1 MTPASSPRPSTVFW
15 EGVRDGTPFIV
26 MIGPFALLFGVVA
39 AELGLSMGETL
50 GFSALVIAGAAQFA
64 TLELLDAGAPVSVA
78 VGTGLAVNLRMAL
91 YSASL
96 VPYLGRAPCAIAPGL
111 PMPW

>member
-15 EGVRDGTPFIV
+15 EGVRDGTLHRY
-26 MIGPFALLFGVVA
+26 GGALRPSLWRGRGGARAVH
-39 AELGLSMGETL
+39 GETL

-96 VPYLGRAPCAIAPGL
+96 VPYLGLAPCAIGPGL